1 MKRRHQQFYCL
12 FSSVLRSKRQMLPL
26 DAFKRLKKL
35 INTESMK
42 VCIRWCCQAFFPLD
56 IIFSSHLLKYN
67 VTELWWWFMIIS
79 STQKPSHHNSHHG
92 FIFQSIGTTGIF
104 RFNNSCRNPT
114 TKWMWKYI
122 GRTGNLCISSTRQT
136 FGVVVFL
143 FWLMLT
149 KDWLEA
155 CTFFYG
161 LPIYY
166 FLDLVAFL
174 RLTIPVSIF
183 CGAIIVVLFSRFLK
197 AQEYFPKYLL
207 CKDTAI
213 AWPQNPFT

>member
-92 FIFQSIGTTGIF
+92 FIFQSIGTTAYF
-104 RFNNSCRNPT
+104 DST
-114 TKWMWKYI
+114 TLVEI
-122 GRTGNLCISSTRQT
+122 LPQNGCGSAS
-136 FGVVVFL
+136 GVRVIC
-143 FWLMLT
+143 
-149 KDWLEA
+149 A
-155 CTFFYG
+155 
-161 LPIYY
+161 
-166 FLDLVAFL
+166 
-174 RLTIPVSIF
+174 
-183 CGAIIVVLFSRFLK
+183 
-197 AQEYFPKYLL
+197 YLL
-207 CKDTAI
+207 LQGKRLELLC
-213 AWPQNPFT
+213 FYFG